1 MAKAKQSSWRHRIAR
16 VFARRSAVTPPGG
29 SECGKTKTGLR
40 NERGVALML
49 ALLFVVLLTALVVE
63 YMYES
68 NVDAAFVQG
77 YASEVE
83 AYVAARSAI
92 ANGIALLE
100 ADLLQAYEAGGE
112 LFDSLHDPWAYGVQ
126 FQPMNNAIM
135 QCRIEDEYGKINL
148 NALMSPDGEEHNEIL
163 VHALE
168 ILFRMRGADDDVVDA
183 ILEWMDPRGATNG
196 RGQGNSGDSY
206 YQGLDIPYGSKQA
219 PMDSVEEL
227 LLVRGVTP
235 ELFYGDPEEEQQPLP
250 RLLTVNGHPQ
260 GQINVNTA
268 AFETLEALGEALDG
282 RLALADVVMRERES
296 APFQDRDDLENRG
309 VYSPPRSRRGR
320 GGGGGDTRHYVTTQS
335 SMFRLIGD
343 GMMDNAATRIEAHV
357 WRDADAGA
365 GGLRILDW
373 RVTR

>member
-1 MAKAKQSSWRHRIAR
+1 MARTGQNSWRHRLAG
-16 VFARRSAVTPPGG
+16 VFARPGVQ
-29 SECGKTKTGLR
+29 GKDGRAKTGVR

-83 AYVAARSAI
+83 AYIAARSAV

-100 ADLLQAYEAGGE
+100 QDLLEAYEAGGE
-112 LFDSLHDPWAYGVQ
+112 LFDSLHDPWAHGVQ
-126 FQPMNNAIM
+126 FQPINNAIM

-148 NALMSPDGEEHNEIL
+148 NALMSADGEEHNEIL
-163 VHALE
+163 IDALDA
-168 ILFRMRGADDDVVDA
+168 LFEMRGADADVVDA
-183 ILEWMDPRGATNG
+183 ILEWMDPRGAGND
-196 RGQGNSGDSY
+196 RGQRDSGDSY
-206 YQGLDIPYGSKQA
+206 YQTLDIPYGSKQA
-219 PMDSVEEL
+219 SMDSVEEL

-235 ELFYGDPEEEQQPLP
+235 ELFYGDPEEDQRPLP
-250 RLLTVNGHPQ
+250 RLLTVNGHPE

-268 AFETLEALGEALDG
+268 PFETLEAMGEALDG

-296 APFQDRDDLENRG
+296 APFRDREDLESRG

-320 GGGGGDTRHYVTTQS
+320 GRGGGGQDTRHYVTTQS

-343 GMMDNAATRIEAHV
+343 GMMNNAAARIEAHV
-357 WRDADAGA
+357 WRDVDAGA

-373 RVTR
+373 RITR

>member
-1 MAKAKQSSWRHRIAR
+1 MAKSGHSSWRHRLYG
-16 VFARRSAVTPPGG
+16 VFARPGAKKG
-29 SECGKTKTGLR
+29 GNAKTGFR

-83 AYVAARSAI
+83 AYIAARSAV

-100 ADLLQAYEAGGE
+100 QDLLEAYEAGGE
-112 LFDSLHDPWAYGVQ
+112 LFDSLHDPWAHGVR
-126 FQPMNNAIM
+126 FQPINNAIM

-148 NALMSPDGEEHNEIL
+148 NALMSPDGEEHNEVLIR
-163 VHALE
+163 ALE
-168 ILFRMRGADDDVVDA
+168 ALFRMRGADEDVVEA
-183 ILEWMDPRGATNG
+183 ILEWMDPRGAGND
-196 RGQGNSGDSY
+196 RGQRDSGDSY
-206 YQGLDIPYGSKQA
+206 YQTLDIPYGSKQA

-235 ELFYGDPEEEQQPLP
+235 ELFYGDPEEDQRPLP
-250 RLLTVNGHPQ
+250 RLLTVNGHPE

-268 AFETLEALGEALDG
+268 AFETLEAMGDALDG
-282 RLALADVVMRERES
+282 RLALADVVIREREN
-296 APFQDRDDLENRG
+296 APFRDREDLENRG

-320 GGGGGDTRHYVTTQS
+320 GGGGDVRHYVAVQS
-335 SMFRLIGD
+335 SMFKLIGD
-343 GMMDNAATRIEAHV
+343 GMMDNAAARIEAHV
-357 WRDADAGA
+357 WRDVDAGA

-373 RVTR
+373 RITR

>member
-1 MAKAKQSSWRHRIAR
+1 MARTGHNSWGHRLAGMLARPDGAGKDGGAKAG
-16 VFARRSAVTPPGG
+16 V
-29 SECGKTKTGLR
+29 R

-83 AYVAARSAI
+83 ASIAARSAV

-100 ADLLQAYEAGGE
+100 QDLLEAYEAGGE
-112 LFDSLHDPWAYGVQ
+112 LFDSLHDSWAHGVQ
-126 FQPMNNAIM
+126 LQTINNAIM

-148 NALMSPDGEEHNEIL
+148 NALMSADGEEHNEIL
-163 VHALE
+163 IDALDA
-168 ILFRMRGADDDVVDA
+168 LFEMRGADADVVDA
-183 ILEWMDPRGATNG
+183 ILEWMDPRGAGNA
-196 RGQGNSGDSY
+196 RGQGDSGDSY
-206 YQGLDIPYGSKQA
+206 YQTLDIPYGSKQA

-227 LLVRGVTP
+227 LLVRGITP
-235 ELFYGDPEEEQQPLP
+235 ELFYGNPEEDQLPLT

-268 AFETLEALGEALDG
+268 PFETLEAMGEALDG
-282 RLALADVVMRERES
+282 RLALADVIIRERES
-296 APFQDRDDLENRG
+296 APFRDREELESRG

-320 GGGGGDTRHYVTTQS
+320 GGGGGETVRHYVTTQS
-335 SMFRLIGD
+335 SMFKVIGD
-343 GMMDNAATRIEAHV
+343 GMMDNAAARVEAHV

-373 RVTR
+373 RITR